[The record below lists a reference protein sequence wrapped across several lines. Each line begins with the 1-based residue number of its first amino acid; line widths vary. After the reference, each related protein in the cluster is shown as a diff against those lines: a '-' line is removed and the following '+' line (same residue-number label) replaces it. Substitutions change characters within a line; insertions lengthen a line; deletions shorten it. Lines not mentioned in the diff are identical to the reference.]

1 MRVGCVSACV
11 CVHGLVQRLG
21 VDSNILLRM
30 VNCRCRLVSRYF
42 LSGSI
47 ASVPMANER
56 ICDLVLQRIAV
67 CLVVCVCV
75 CVRVHGCVFV
85 CAKEAFSFGFRY
97 DVTLG

>member
-1 MRVGCVSACV
+1 MCACV

-67 CLVVCVCV
+67 RLVVCVCVCVCV

-85 CAKEAFSFGFRY
+85 CAKEALSFDFRY
-97 DVTLG
+97 DVTIG

>member
-67 CLVVCVCV
+67 RLVVCVY
-75 CVRVHGCVFV
+75 VRVYGYVFV
-85 CAKEAFSFGFRY
+85 CAKEVFSFGFRY
-97 DVTLG
+97 DVTIG

>member
-1 MRVGCVSACV
+1 M
-11 CVHGLVQRLG
+11 
-21 VDSNILLRM
+21 
-30 VNCRCRLVSRYF
+30 SRYF

-67 CLVVCVCV
+67 RLIVSVCV

-85 CAKEAFSFGFRY
+85 CVCAIEAFSFGFRY
-97 DVTLG
+97 DVTIG